1 MTLVRFEPLR
11 EFENFSSQIQKY
23 FDELPFMFSGRID
36 SFTPKFDIYE
46 DKEFL
51 YVDAEIPGMNK
62 EEIKLTIEDNILTV
76 EGEKKT
82 SEELKEKNF
91 YRNERMFGSF
101 KRSFTLPVEVD
112 SQNVEAKYE
121 NGLLRIKFPKVNAQ
135 PKNERTIEV
144 Q

>member
-11 EFENFSSQIQKY
+11 ELEDFSSQIQKY
-23 FDELPFMFSGRID
+23 FDELPFMFSGRVE

-46 DKEFL
+46 DNENL
-51 YVDAEIPGMNK
+51 YVDVEIPGMKK
-62 EEIKLTIEDNILTV
+62 EELKLTLEDNILTL
-76 EGEKKT
+76 EGEKKV
-82 SEELKEKNF
+82 SEDLKNKKF

-112 SQNVEAKYE
+112 NEKIEAKYD
-121 NGLLRIKFPKVNAQ
+121 NGVLNIKFHKLDAQ

>member
-23 FDELPFMFSGRID
+23 FDELPFMFSGKMD

-46 DKEFL
+46 DNEHL
-51 YVDAEIPGMNK
+51 YVDAEVPGVTK
-62 EEIKLTIEDNILTV
+62 ENIKLTIEDNILTV
-76 EGEKKT
+76 EGEKKA
-82 SEELKEKNF
+82 SDELKDKNF
-91 YRNERMFGSF
+91 FRSERMYGSF
-101 KRSFTLPVEVD
+101 KRAFTLPVEVD
-112 SQNVEAKYE
+112 SEKVEAKFE
-121 NGLLRIKFPKVNAQ
+121 NGLLKIKFNKVDVQ

>member
-1 MTLVRFEPLR
+1 MTLVRFEPLK

-23 FDELPFMFSGRID
+23 FDELPFIFTGRMD

-46 DKEFL
+46 DRENLF
-51 YVDAEIPGMNK
+51 VDAEIPGMKK
-62 EEIKLTIEDNILTV
+62 EEIKLTIEDNILTL
-76 EGEKKT
+76 EGEKKI
-82 SEELKEKNF
+82 SEDVKEKQF
-91 YRNERMFGSF
+91 FRNERLFGSF

-112 SQNVEAKYE
+112 AKNVEAKYE
-121 NGLLRIKFPKVNAQ
+121 NGVLKIKFRKVDAQ